1 MGLYWGH
8 NGTGAVFRD
17 MMGLYSRTR
26 WDCMQGHNEAVCR
39 EPFTRTGQLYID
51 SSIKLQRGITEDI
64 WEQVLT
70 ISRDWLPLNIKV
82 SLASHS

>member
-17 MMGLYSRTR
+17 MIGLYSRTR
-26 WDCMQGHNEAVCR
+26 WDCMQGHNQAVCR
-39 EPFTRTGQLYID
+39 EPFMRTGQLYID